1 MGVNFGMKGCI
12 SWVSELRVPGRR
24 RQRLVISIKLEFSR
38 FPHISVTAKIEQV
51 QVLDVLDECLFTS
64 LWPHTVSWRLTHLRG
79 YGHISQAQTPIE
91 DI

>member
-1 MGVNFGMKGCI
+1 M
-12 SWVSELRVPGRR
+12 SELSAPGRR
-24 RQRLVISIKLEFSR
+24 RQELVISSKLEFSG

-51 QVLDVLDECLFTS
+51 QLLDVLGECLFTS
-64 LWPHTVSWRLTHLRG
+64 LGPLTASLRLTHLRG